1 MQLPG
6 LLMRAL
12 QCCSAPAARA
22 NSVGPWV
29 TRTHVDSAVGTLHA
43 TTVIDLLLR
52 AIFRTWIL
60 LLLSMK
66 STPQIPMGPKNF
78 ASVSSRTLRKL
89 RKFDTLEDD
98 ATAHRCA
105 HCLQAPLDL
114 HTSVYLNFVS
124 FFALLN
130 WDAVKSVAHWAEQPL
145 KPDTFSKGFPCHHWH
160 GLSIFA

>member
-12 QCCSAPAARA
+12 QCRSAPAARA
-22 NSVGPWV
+22 NSVGPWA

-66 STPQIPMGPKNF
+66 STPQIPMGPRNF

-89 RKFDTLEDD
+89 CKFDTLKD
-98 ATAHRCA
+98 TAHRCA
-105 HCLQAPLDL
+105 HSLQAPLDL
-114 HTSVYLNFVS
+114 HTPLYTQISYLFLCYSIGMLLFV
-124 FFALLN
+124 L
-130 WDAVKSVAHWAEQPL
+130 
-145 KPDTFSKGFPCHHWH
+145 
-160 GLSIFA
+160 